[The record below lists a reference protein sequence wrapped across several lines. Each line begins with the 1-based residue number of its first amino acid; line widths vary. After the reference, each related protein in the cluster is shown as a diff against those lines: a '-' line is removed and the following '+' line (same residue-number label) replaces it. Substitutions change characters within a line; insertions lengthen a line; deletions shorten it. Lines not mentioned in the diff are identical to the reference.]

1 MKKLLEFGRKAMFY
15 VRVLS
20 GYEERR
26 IRSYR
31 LHIEKRLRLIFL
43 RGLSSTVVTSERL
56 KGNKIKAMAQE
67 RKEAVKRI
75 PEQLILSEVRKM
87 VEEMQ
92 NLNKRLQDMEAD
104 INEYFK
110 PIDKE
115 VESIINMQMEKEKAK
130 TEMLGAMYKQ
140 AMLEKA
146 GKEAATEATSA
157 ESADKAKMEM
167 MRAMFKQ
174 TLLEKAEAD
183 AAAAAEITNSQ
194 NQTKASSSSH
204 QAQIR

>member
-1 MKKLLEFGRKAMFY
+1 MFY
-15 VRVLS
+15 VRVIS

-31 LHIEKRLRLIFL
+31 LHIEKRLRL
-43 RGLSSTVVTSERL
+43 
-56 KGNKIKAMAQE
+56 AQE

-92 NLNKRLQDMEAD
+92 NLNKKLQDMEAD
-104 INEYFK
+104 ITEYFK

-146 GKEAATEATSA
+146 EKEAATEATSA

-174 TLLEKAEAD
+174 ALLEKAEAE
-183 AAAAAEITNSQ
+183 AAAEITNSQ

-204 QAQIR
+204 QAQVR